1 MFVRRAVVQV
11 PVGDELAGGGGGEVV
26 GFDMDSAVDEV
37 GEGLGLDDETPPGDD
52 DLSDLDAP
60 EPEGEAPPTTEKA
73 EPESTAPETL
83 DPAAVKPED
92 APPRT
97 WKPEV
102 AALWSGLDPAVKAE
116 INRREQD
123 IFKGIEQYKTAAQTG
138 QAYQSVIDPYMP
150 ILKQFNIDPVTQVKG
165 LMNAH
170 YQLATGSPETK
181 AALFQQL
188 ARDYNVDLSSVQE
201 PVYVDPAVKALQTEL
216 AGVKSTLSARE
227 AAELRSQQEGLS
239 RQLDAFIA
247 DKTAHPYFDEV
258 ANDIAGLLTSK
269 VSSTLED
276 AYEKA
281 VWANPV
287 TRAKEQARLTAASE
301 AKRVEEEKA
310 RAAKARQATRANVRT
325 TAKNGSATAPL
336 GSMDDTLNETLAAIL
351 ARG

>member
-1 MFVRRAVVQV
+1 MGIERDTETG
-11 PVGDELAGGGGGEVV
+11 VGDVGGADTTV
-26 GFDMDSAVDEV
+26 GFDMDSAVDDI
-37 GEGLGLDDETPPGDD
+37 GAGLGYGEEDATNEGIELEVEKKPEETFAPMPE
-52 DLSDLDAP
+52 SKPMP
-60 EPEGEAPPTTEKA
+60 EPEPDKPAPP
-73 EPESTAPETL
+73 APGDE
-83 DPAAVKPED
+83 
-92 APPRT
+92 PPRT

-102 AALWSGLDPAVKAE
+102 AALWAGLDPAVKAE
-116 INRREQD
+116 VQRREQD

-188 ARDYNVDLSSVQE
+188 ARDYNVDLSSLPE
-201 PVYVDPAVKALQTEL
+201 PSYVDPAVQALRAEL
-216 AGVKSTLSARE
+216 NGVKSTLSARE
-227 AAELRSQQEGLS
+227 AAELRTQQETLS
-239 RQLDAFIA
+239 RQIDTFAS

-258 ANDIAGLLTSK
+258 ANDIANLLTAK

-276 AYEKA
+276 AYERA

-287 TRAKEQARLTAASE
+287 TRAKEQTRLSVAAE
-301 AKRVEEEKA
+301 AKRVDEEKA
-310 RAAKARQATRANVRT
+310 RAAKARQSLRANVRP
-325 TAKNGSATAPL
+325 TAKNGSATAPV
-336 GSMDDTLNETLAAIL
+336 GSMDDTIQETLARIN

>member
-1 MFVRRAVVQV
+1 MQE
-11 PVGDELAGGGGGEVV
+11 PVGDELTGGGGGEPV

-37 GEGLGLDDETPPGDD
+37 SEGLGLDDEAGGED
-52 DLSDLDAP
+52 DLGLGEDAAEAKP
-60 EPEGEAPPTTEKA
+60 GAEDPAAKSSEPPPA
-73 EPESTAPETL
+73 DP

-102 AALWSGLDPAVKAE
+102 AALWSGLDPAIKAE

-150 ILKQFNIDPVTQVKG
+150 ILKQYNIDPVTQVKG

-201 PVYVDPAVKALQTEL
+201 PIYEDPAVKALRTEL

-227 AAELRSQQEGLS
+227 AAELRTQQETLS
-239 RQLDAFIA
+239 RQIDTFAN

-258 ANDIAGLLTSK
+258 ANDIANLLTSK

-281 VWANPV
+281 IWANPV
-287 TRAKEQARLTAASE
+287 TRAKEQSRLTAEAE
-301 AKRVEEEKA
+301 AKRADEEKA
-310 RAAKARQATRANVRT
+310 RAAKARKATSANVRT

-336 GSMDDTLNETLAAIL
+336 GSMDDTLNETLAAIQ